1 MWEASATKTYPTLKT
16 FFHEVYGLHLTAM
29 ALRSTSGQ
37 NGYTTQNMYIML
49 EGNDDTNEDMVT
61 AITQTA
67 ASTTTTGTTPHVRPA
82 VNADI
87 STVINQLAANQT
99 AIMLQMVAM
108 SFAQS
113 LAQHNCQY
121 VPCNTFQVPPIEQV
135 ACPCRNTCRRVTS
148 TQGVGGIRAVEAVDT
163 DGADDVVTHLQTTC
177 NLRELCRLCLANSS
191 LMEEAWHRSHPLL
204 VCINRIATRI
214 S

>member
-135 ACPCRNTCRRVTS
+135 AMPMQEHLPAGDFNAGCGGH
-148 TQGVGGIRAVEAVDT
+148 QGG
-163 DGADDVVTHLQTTC
+163 
-177 NLRELCRLCLANSS
+177 
-191 LMEEAWHRSHPLL
+191 
-204 VCINRIATRI
+204 
-214 S
+214 